1 MQHKYRDWMSAISH
15 TVSDFITHYIY
26 GKAKYKT
33 SFNIV
38 IYPLFSAN
46 ELMRIYSFRHLH
58 HPQKSY
64 GSHVEIWL
72 PWQMQQLVM
81 QYTHLPSLL
90 KSCHLLHRLFSPK
103 SAQIAQ
109 G

>member
-26 GKAKYKT
+26 GKTK
-33 SFNIV
+33 NIV
-38 IYPLFSAN
+38 IYPLFHAN
-46 ELMRIYSFRHLH
+46 ELMRTYSFLHLH

-72 PWQMQQLVM
+72 PWQMQQLLM

-90 KSCHLLHRLFSPK
+90 KSCHLLHRHFSPK

-109 G
+109 E